1 MSADTLLAKLEAV
14 KATGRGTWLA
24 RCPAHDDGRPS
35 LSVRETEDGTILA
48 HCFAG
53 CGVAEIVGA
62 VGIELSDLFPPKPEG
77 DFKPGLRRPFPAA
90 DVLAALTGEALIVR
104 TAAGNIAA
112 GVSLTDADKARLA
125 KAQERIAEGARL
137 ANG

>member
-1 MSADTLLAKLEAV
+1 MTADKLIAKLEAV
-14 KATGRGTWLA
+14 KATGCGTWLA

-35 LSVRETEDGTILA
+35 LSIREVDDGRVLA

-53 CGVAEIVGA
+53 CSVPEIVA
-62 VGIELSDLFPPKPEG
+62 SVGLELSDLFPPRPDG

-90 DVLAALTGEALIVR
+90 DVLAALADEAQAVR
-104 TAAGNIAA
+104 VTAANIAA
-112 GVSLTDADKARLA
+112 GVEITEADRLRMGL
-125 KAQERIAEGARL
+125 AQDRIAEGLRL